1 MKAINVWII
10 AGLGNPGNRYKYTRH
25 NIGFLV
31 LDALVDKRNA
41 AWQEK
46 KSFFKKARYTTARY
60 SFEGQDILL
69 VKPLLYMNRSGQ
81 AIGPLVN
88 ANNDPESSLI
98 VVHDDLDL
106 PFERMKLKKKGGAGG
121 HRGIESILSA
131 LGTEHFFRL
140 KMGIGRPEAGEAC
153 EEYVL
158 RPFSE
163 EQLEP
168 LAAYLNQGVE
178 ALETVIS
185 HGIDYAMNHFNR
197 VGS

>member
-1 MKAINVWII
+1 MNVWII
-10 AGLGNPGNRYKYTRH
+10 AGLGNPGNRYKFTRH

-31 LDALVDKRNA
+31 LDALADKRNV
-41 AWQEK
+41 AWQK
-46 KSFFKKARYTTARY
+46 KKYFLKKARNLTARY

-88 ANNDPESSLI
+88 EYSDSESCLI

-131 LGTEHFFRL
+131 LETEHFFRL
-140 KMGIGRPEAGEAC
+140 KMGIGRPEGGESC

-163 EQLEP
+163 EQLKH
-168 LAAYLNQGVE
+168 LAAYLNQGVD

-185 HGIDYAMNHFNR
+185 HGINYAMNHFNR
-197 VGS
+197 VTS